1 MNMTIVYQNSPNA
14 FRIIM
19 NKGDVAGLVQE
30 EMTKLS
36 IAAFIWRLNSSFS
49 EQIWKNYQ
57 PLLSKYHYHSE
68 TWWRYVSGLIVV
80 QLF

>member
-1 MNMTIVYQNSPNA
+1 MNMTIVYQKSPNA

-36 IAAFIWRLNSSFS
+36 IAAFI
-49 EQIWKNYQ
+49 
-57 PLLSKYHYHSE
+57 
-68 TWWRYVSGLIVV
+68 
-80 QLF
+80 